1 MSPTHAAPDAPPPP
15 LRPHPRPTDPQ
26 DDAELAVCEPSGLCC
41 PVTAALFRD
50 PVFVPEVRT
59 RPLELDAAAAAVRGC
74 RIGCIACMVV
84 LGDAHSLR
92 PILAADEPLG

>member
-1 MSPTHAAPDAPPPP
+1 MLFAY
-15 LRPHPRPTDPQ
+15 LI
-26 DDAELAVCEPSGLCC
+26 GLITNYINNLNL
-41 PVTAALFRD
+41 TAALFRD